1 MSHGTARKSV
11 MVSGES
17 ILRTRLVDVPE
28 SIVRESGRAIRF
40 VENDDWP
47 RISNWNHIIHL
58 LGIQVVESTNDD
70 VH

>member
-40 VENDDWP
+40 VENDE
-47 RISNWNHIIHL
+47 I
-58 LGIQVVESTNDD
+58 GIT
-70 VH
+70 